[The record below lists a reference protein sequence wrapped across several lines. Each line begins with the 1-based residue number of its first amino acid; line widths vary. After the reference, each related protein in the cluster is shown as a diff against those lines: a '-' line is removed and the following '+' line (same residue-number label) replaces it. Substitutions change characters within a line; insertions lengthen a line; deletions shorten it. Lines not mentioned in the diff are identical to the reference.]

1 MDKNILSIDIGTSSV
16 KISIVTIHNNSYEIK
31 SQSKCYYDTQRIRAN
46 NLPPNYSQQNVQII
60 FEAIDNALK
69 SIKFDGQIDSIT
81 VCGQMHSCVL
91 WNHRLFDEPF
101 DPQNLRFDMISDNYD
116 WTDGRCN
123 EEFLK
128 TLPKP
133 DSFADKVSSGFGC
146 ATLFWLK
153 RFKPD
158 YLNQFDRCGTIMDWF
173 VCLLCRLNIVSISIH
188 NAHAWAYLDPIKPG
202 WNLDIL
208 KQAEFPVHL
217 LPKPVESNVIVGQ
230 TQFQWHSIIKPGI
243 PVYVA
248 IGDLQAMMFLAFKD
262 NPDAIVLN
270 MSTAAQICRLLVDK
284 DRTLKIPRKSQLSIQ
299 SYDYYPFKNNEY
311 LLVAPSLNGGNV
323 LQSFMGFI
331 QSTVKCLTNNDLT
344 RAEIWEKLFHQFP
357 TEFSNNDQSDEENFI
372 SIKPTL
378 FGERHDLNSVFTV
391 NISGGKQP
399 SLFNIINCLCFELI
413 QNVFNMMPNVSETIQ
428 NNFKQKIQTKLIC
441 TGSVIA
447 NNPILQRSL
456 LLVIRRILYEN
467 NENKNNNDMLLLSNL
482 LQSSLIDIEYVD
494 KCDADVG
501 CALFI
506 VSESK

>member
-16 KISIVTIHNNSYEIK
+16 KISIVIIHKNSYEIK

-46 NLPPNYSQQNVQII
+46 NLPPNYSQQNVKII

-202 WNLDIL
+202 WNLD
-208 KQAEFPVHL
+208 
-217 LPKPVESNVIVGQ
+217 
-230 TQFQWHSIIKPGI
+230 
-243 PVYVA
+243 
-248 IGDLQAMMFLAFKD
+248 M
-262 NPDAIVLN
+262 
-270 MSTAAQICRLLVDK
+270 
-284 DRTLKIPRKSQLSIQ
+284 
-299 SYDYYPFKNNEY
+299 
-311 LLVAPSLNGGNV
+311 
-323 LQSFMGFI
+323 
-331 QSTVKCLTNNDLT
+331 
-344 RAEIWEKLFHQFP
+344 
-357 TEFSNNDQSDEENFI
+357 
-372 SIKPTL
+372 
-378 FGERHDLNSVFTV
+378 
-391 NISGGKQP
+391 
-399 SLFNIINCLCFELI
+399 
-413 QNVFNMMPNVSETIQ
+413 
-428 NNFKQKIQTKLIC
+428 
-441 TGSVIA
+441 
-447 NNPILQRSL
+447 
-456 LLVIRRILYEN
+456 
-467 NENKNNNDMLLLSNL
+467 
-482 LQSSLIDIEYVD
+482 
-494 KCDADVG
+494 
-501 CALFI
+501 
-506 VSESK
+506 